1 MGRKPT
7 LKPRARA
14 LARKQLALQ
23 RIAQGI
29 SIAKISEEFSVTPQR
44 IRQYLTEALETQSI
58 YHCAL
63 TAEKVQEL
71 RSIESERLMMLW
83 KNIQSTIAYLRTRL
97 GSEAEKSLD
106 AMALTRMT
114 EAGIKVSERVSRLF
128 GLDVPQKAIIE
139 TFSINLKRTEE
150 RVVISFDAGVL
161 APPAEPI
168 PGLSVWRDG
177 QLVEGAGDGS
187 AATDLAFEPNG
198 HVMIAGQPEKLVLG
212 DPGAFSLNGNGNG
225 SEHST

>member
-23 RIAQGI
+23 RIAQGM
-29 SIAKISEEFSVTPQR
+29 SIAKISEEFQVTPQR
-44 IRQYLTEALETQSI
+44 IRQYLSEALETQSI
-58 YHCAL
+58 YHAAL
-63 TAEKVQEL
+63 TPEKVKEL
-71 RSIESERLMMLW
+71 RSVEMERLMMLW
-83 KNIQSTIAYLRTRL
+83 KTIQTTIL
-97 GSEAEKSLD
+97 GLNQRFGSKAEKSLD
-106 AMALTRMT
+106 AMAMTRMT

-139 TFSINLKRTEE
+139 TFSVNLQRTEKT
-150 RVVISFDAGVL
+150 VTITFDAGVL

-168 PGLSVWRDG
+168 PGLSVWRG
-177 QLVEGAGDGS
+177 GELVEGPGDSS
-187 AATDLAFEPNG
+187 AATDSAFKLNG
-198 HVMIAGQPEKLVLG
+198 HVVIADQPEKLVLG
-212 DPGAFSLNGNGNG
+212 DPSAFSLNGNGNG